1 MKINYFLNTKYINS
15 NFSVPNAI
23 VDNFIRSA
31 DGNYI
36 KVLLIILRN
45 TSEVPSIEQLVLIS
59 GLSMENV
66 KSALKF
72 WEDNGIICVV
82 DNISKTSNLKDYKP
96 QLLQPSVIMQ
106 LSEDSKDIKDII
118 NVAQNISG
126 NKPLTPFEMSSL
138 ISAYNYLG
146 MPKDVILALFSDC
159 KLNNMN
165 TMVFDSTISRWA
177 SMGVKTLE
185 DANKYLHNEDY
196 FRNVAKIFNLKYLLP
211 NQKDLVAFWSENN
224 YPLEIVQHVYDVLH
238 NYDVSNAGN
247 QNSKANIFYVNKL
260 ISNWIS
266 KGINTIDKIKQLEN
280 TTNLYDLWSAGNN
293 NTNTNNK
300 VSSTRRSSYKVED
313 FIDLIHTTER
323 YMGEK

>member
-1 MKINYFLNTKYINS
+1 MVINYFLNTKYINN

-23 VDNFIRSA
+23 VDDYIRSA

-36 KVLLIILRN
+36 KILLIILRN
-45 TSEVPSIEQLVLIS
+45 TSVVPTIEQLVLIS
-59 GLSMENV
+59 GLSIESV

-72 WEDNGIICVV
+72 WSDNGIICIV
-82 DNISKTSNLKDYKP
+82 DNLSKTSNLKDYKP
-96 QLLQPSVIMQ
+96 ELLQPSVIMQ

-118 NVAQNISG
+118 SVAQSISG
-126 NKPLTPFEMSSL
+126 NKTLTPYEMSSL

-185 DANKYLHNEDY
+185 DANKYLHTEDY
-196 FRNVAKIFNLKYLLP
+196 FRNIAKIFNLKYLLP

-224 YPLEIVQHVYDVLH
+224 YPLEIVQHVYNVLH
-238 NYDVSNAGN
+238 NFDMTNTGN
-247 QNSKANIFYVNKL
+247 QNKANIFYVNKL

-266 KGINTIDKIKQLEN
+266 KGINTLDKIKQLES
-280 TTNLYDLWSAGNN
+280 TTNLYDLWSVGNN
-293 NTNTNNK
+293 
-300 VSSTRRSSYKVED
+300 SSKPKPIKQSSYNIED
-313 FIDLIHTTER
+313 FKDLIHTTER